1 VVQLNFGH
9 GQSWPHSFS
18 KDGDKIAF
26 AGFRD
31 GYWNVWWYS
40 LSAKEEKQLTHY
52 KKLNAFVRYPAWS
65 PLGDRIAYE
74 YAETTGNIWMVEV
87 K

>member
-1 VVQLNFGH
+1 LTFAH

-18 KDGDKIAF
+18 PDGNKIAF

-31 GYWNVWWYS
+31 GIWNTYWVS
-40 LSAKEEKQLTHY
+40 RDGKTQKQVTNTTQP
-52 KKLNAFVRYPAWS
+52 NAFVRYPAWS
-65 PLGDRIAYE
+65 PLGDKIVYE
-74 YAETTGNIWMVEV
+74 YTETTGNIWMLDL